1 MVNFLQLWVVLVLEN
16 PSVLLADEPTGNL
29 DRRNSEEIMRLLS
42 NANKMYG
49 QTIILVTHDVAVG
62 KMAKRKV
69 VMSDGKIISNENI

>member
-1 MVNFLQLWVVLVLEN
+1 MQLWVVLVLEN

>member
-1 MVNFLQLWVVLVLEN
+1 MQLWVALVLEN

>member
-1 MVNFLQLWVVLVLEN
+1 MQLWVVLVLEN

-49 QTIILVTHDVAVG
+49 QTIILLTHVWAVG